1 MLLNGEK
8 GGFGRIQIKV
18 KSKLKAGILGSGDHV
33 STPSTSDY
41 LTTDYGY

>member
-1 MLLNGEK
+1 MLWNGEK
-8 GGFGRIQIKV
+8 GGFGRI
-18 KSKLKAGILGSGDHV
+18 KLKAVILRSGDHV